1 MSALPGP
8 HGGSGSACTA
18 ALLARCEL
26 DKHGSGLRIH
36 ILAINHLVDQFA
48 ARANQPTNQPT
59 VTSTARVE
67 SQHARTVSHVQGI

>member
-1 MSALPGP
+1 MVVAVAP
-8 HGGSGSACTA
+8 

-59 VTSTARVE
+59 NQPSVTSTARVE